1 MADLTKSVTK
11 AAPLH
16 QAITMRV
23 QANASGSLLDAVTIN
38 TSGKAVKSADG
49 SGKACYIVVAAAK
62 HTAAGTYAADEWLTV
77 VAFGPVTGFTGL
89 TPGKLAYLAATAGV
103 LADSGTVPVGYA
115 VDDTTLFWMPGIAN
129 AAS

>member
-16 QAITMRV
+16 QAVTMRV

-38 TSGKAVKSADG
+38 TSGKAVKSANA
-49 SGKACYIVVAAAK
+49 SGVALGIVVASEK
-62 HTAAGTYAADEWLTV
+62 HKSDGTYAADEWLTIV
-77 VAFGPVTGFTGL
+77 VFGPVTGFTS
-89 TPGKLAYLAATAGV
+89 LAKGRLSYLAATAGV
-103 LADSGTVPVGYA
+103 LADSGSVPVGYN